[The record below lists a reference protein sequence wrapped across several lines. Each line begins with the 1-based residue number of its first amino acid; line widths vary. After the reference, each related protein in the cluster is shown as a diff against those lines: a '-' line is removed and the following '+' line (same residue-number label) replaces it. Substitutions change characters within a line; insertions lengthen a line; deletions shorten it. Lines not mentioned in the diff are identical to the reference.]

1 MVAADDLEVLDIHV
15 GRARVEGYS
24 VALHLGERVFPA
36 GLLDPA
42 SVEAVQRAEP
52 GVVGARLFAALMAD
66 DRVRQAW
73 AIAAGRHPRR
83 RIRLRID
90 DAAPEL
96 HALPWELLCDASP
109 GSTARLLAA
118 DDDTP
123 FSRHAPGAFEPLAAV
138 DERPLRLLSA
148 IAAPTGVET
157 YQLQP
162 LDRAVEQAGVA
173 EAMAAA
179 PAGLVEHTALAG
191 PCTLA
196 ALEARLERGYHVLHL
211 VAHGLVRRDGAVA
224 LVLERADGG
233 VERVDD
239 ADFVAMIERLG
250 RTLRLV
256 VLMCCHSA
264 HRHPEAAEVG
274 LTPRLLAAGVP
285 AVLAMHTLMP
295 VETAR
300 AFTRAFYGELWS
312 SGAVDRAAN
321 RARARLLTGNL
332 TGSNVPTLY
341 STLARNQ
348 LWLPDAPPPPPP
360 APQPP
365 TAGPSRDGWVTLDG
379 PAQQLAAARDGAG
392 GVTLFTLDGDAL
404 GARRRPSDGAAWG
417 PPQALG
423 EGITHVTATL
433 DGRGR
438 LALFVLDGAG
448 ELGHRKERA
457 PGVWGPWTVLGDGTE
472 QIAVVCRRSGMFGMF
487 ALGADGLLYS
497 IAQEAAHW
505 SAWQDGWE
513 QDDEAHLQIAAALD
527 ARGLCVAFSLH
538 TDGSLWICQQYDES
552 GEEWSDWFAL
562 GGELIHAQVVLHD
575 ARLRV
580 HAIGQDGALWQID
593 QAVAGGAWGE
603 WSRRDAALVELALA
617 RAPGGDPVVI
627 GLGADRKLRRFTGE
641 DPQLLAAPAAIEHVV
656 AVSGS
661 AAAIE
666 LFAVD
671 VDAHILHRLLPQ

>member
-1 MVAADDLEVLDIHV
+1 MVAADDLEVLDIHL

-24 VALHLGERVFPA
+24 VELHLGERVFPA
-36 GLLDPA
+36 GLLEPA
-42 SVEAVQRAEP
+42 GVEAVQRAEP

-123 FSRHAPGAFEPLAAV
+123 FSRHVPGAFEPLPAV
-138 DERPLRLLSA
+138 EARPIRLLSA
-148 IAAPTGVET
+148 IAAPTGVEA

-162 LDRAVEQAGVA
+162 LDRAVEEAGVA
-173 EAMAAA
+173 AAMAAA

-224 LVLERADGG
+224 LVLERADGS

-239 ADFVAMIERLG
+239 VELAAMIERLS

-264 HRHPEAAEVG
+264 HRHPEAADIG

-295 VETAR
+295 IDAAR
-300 AFTRAFYGELWS
+300 AFTRAFYAELWS

-321 RARARLLTGNL
+321 RARAKLLTGNFL
-332 TGSNVPTLY
+332 GSNVPTLY
-341 STLARNQ
+341 SALARNQ
-348 LWLPDAPPPPPP
+348 LWLPATPAVQQQQSPPP
-360 APQPP
+360 AEP
-365 TAGPSRDGWVTLDG
+365 ARDAWQTLDG
-379 PAQQLAAARDGAG
+379 RAQQLSAARDGAG
-392 GVTLFTLDGDAL
+392 GVSLFTVDGEAL
-404 GARRRPSDGAAWG
+404 SVRRRPSDGAAWG
-417 PPQALG
+417 PAQPLDAAVA
-423 EGITHVTATL
+423 HVTTTL
-433 DGRGR
+433 DARGR
-438 LALFVLDGAG
+438 LALFVLDAAG
-448 ELGHRKERA
+448 ECRHRRERA
-457 PGVWGPWTVLGDGTE
+457 PGVWGPSTTLGPDTE

-487 ALGADGLLYS
+487 ALGVDGLLYS
-497 IAQEAAHW
+497 IVQQGAHW

-527 ARGLCVAFSLH
+527 ANGLGVAFSLH
-538 TDGSLWICQQYDES
+538 TDGSLWICQELDES
-552 GEEWSDWFAL
+552 GDDWSDWFAL
-562 GGELIHAQVVLHD
+562 GGELIHAQVILHED
-575 ARLRV
+575 RLRV

-593 QAVAGGAWGE
+593 QEAAGGEWGE
-603 WSRRDAALVELALA
+603 WRRRDAALVELALA
-617 RAPGGDPVVI
+617 RPPGADPVVI
-627 GLGADRKLRRFTGE
+627 GLGADRKLRRFPA
-641 DPQLLAAPAAIEHVV
+641 DDAQLLDAPAAIEHVV
-656 AVSGS
+656 AVAGPPG
-661 AAAIE
+661 AID

-671 VDAHILHRLLPQ
+671 AAGRILHRLVPL